1 MSAPLD
7 ADPYAGWARRL
18 AADDPA
24 ALAELFDAT
33 HDALVRYAAALLR
46 DDAAAR
52 DAVQEAFVRVWER
65 RATLDPARPL
75 RALLYRTVRH
85 LAFNA
90 TRDARTRARL
100 LEGAPDAAA
109 PWRPPAPD
117 DWAVARDLG
126 RRLRRWMGALPARQQ
141 EALALSRFD
150 GLSHD
155 EIAAVMGCAP
165 RTVNNH
171 LVRALATLRDRL
183 AGEPPADAAA
193 DMAAGQ
199 PGHRRPASLLA
210 ASAPAVAPPAPVS
223 AQ

>member
-1 MSAPLD
+1 MSASAD
-7 ADPYAGWARRL
+7 ADLYAGWARRL

-75 RALLYRTVRH
+75 RALLYQTVRH
-85 LAFNA
+85 LAFNV

-126 RRLRRWMGALPARQQ
+126 RRLRRWIGALPARQR

-155 EIAAVMGCAP
+155 EIAEVMGCAP

-183 AGEPPADAAA
+183 SGEPAAEPLA
-193 DMAAGQ
+193 DMTADRLA
-199 PGHRRPASLLA
+199 HSRPAPSLVAPTPPA
-210 ASAPAVAPPAPVS
+210 ATPAPAPAS
-223 AQ
+223 